1 MKLVSFIG
9 TGKMGG
15 ALASAVIKK
24 VGGENVILADNDLM
38 KAKEIAGNS
47 GAVCETSE
55 IAVKNA
61 RFIFLGVKPQ
71 MMEAVA
77 KTLKPCLQERNDKF
91 VLVSMAA
98 GTSIQR
104 IEELFGKC
112 PIIRIMPNTP
122 AQVGKGMILYCA
134 NELVE
139 KGDAE
144 EFCGMLSLSGE
155 LDQID
160 EKLIDAA
167 SAVSGSGPA
176 FVYMFIQAM
185 ADGGTLCGLP
195 RDKALKYA
203 IQTTLGAAT
212 LALNSDKHPE
222 QLKDDVCSPG
232 GTTIE
237 GVRTMEE
244 NGVRGAMI
252 NAIKATY
259 DKTKKL

>member
-24 VGGENVILADNDLM
+24 VGGEKVILSDNDIS
-38 KAKEIAGNS
+38 KAEQIAKNS
-47 GAVCETSE
+47 GAVCEKSE
-55 IAVKNA
+55 VAVKNA
-61 RFIFLGVKPQ
+61 KFIFLGVKPQ
-71 MMEAVA
+71 MMAEVA
-77 KTLKPCLQERNDKF
+77 KTLKPCLEERNDKYI
-91 VLVSMAA
+91 LISMAA
-98 GTSIQR
+98 GTSIKK
-104 IEELFGKC
+104 IEDLFGKC
-112 PIIRIMPNTP
+112 PVIRIMPNTP
-122 AQVGKGMILYCA
+122 VAVNKGMILYCA
-134 NELVE
+134 NDLVE
-139 KGDAE
+139 NGDIE
-144 EFCGMLSLSGE
+144 EFCDMLSVSGE
-155 LDQID
+155 LDSID

-252 NAIKATY
+252 NAVKATFE
-259 DKTKKL
+259 KTKKL